1 MVKYSVKEIQ
11 NVLNESNVVTSN
23 VAVCSELR
31 TQVIAESAKDDDK
44 RLSSYDSLHL
54 LYVAYQK
61 AKAAF
66 DDAVN
71 FALWQDDE
79 FTAYANTALA
89 FAVQN
94 VAHAR
99 GMSTNFVDWAH
110 TNGKL
115 DSLESE
121 SVDITSIAKLAS
133 VMCGMIEDYQKAK
146 EQANVQT
153 SARRSKAERLAAA
166 RAAAAAAMAEAK
178 QLEAELEESK

>member
-1 MVKYSVKEIQ
+1 MIKYSVKEIQ

-23 VAVCSELR
+23 VAVCNELR

-44 RLSSYDSLHL
+44 RMSAYDSLHS

-66 DDAVN
+66 DNAVN
-71 FALWQDDE
+71 YALWQDSE
-79 FTAYANTALA
+79 FAAFANTALS
-89 FAVQN
+89 FAAQN
-94 VAHAR
+94 VAHMR
-99 GMSTNFVDWAH
+99 GMSTNFVDWTH
-110 TNGKL
+110 TNGK
-115 DSLESE
+115 LESE

-146 EQANVQT
+146 EQANAQT